1 VIVGGLDIDTVD
13 LLVSPVLAEI
23 FGTGK
28 VHFSGTR
35 RDNASLIFG
44 RKMMMMMMTT
54 TTTMGLLLSVIAKA
68 LIMMGRLVDLY
79 AELLRIQKEEVRKEV
94 MEEV

>member
-44 RKMMMMMMTT
+44 RKMMMMMTT

-79 AELLRIQKEEVRKEV
+79 AEQLRIQKEEVRKEV